1 MESENKNCTQEM
13 TSMQQTPKLDSLN
26 ATDRRRMLATAIEE
40 LDNSN
45 PNYTILWRSHIHPV
59 TVAHRAAGTK
69 LTEKDASLVLEMLA
83 KAIKVLEHGIVT
95 NSMDTRLIAHLHE
108 WIGDMWRYRLHFSG
122 NGEKEALQA
131 SQAFYTRA
139 MTMRPELGR
148 IPAELGLLA
157 YKKRDYLHALAF
169 FYRAIW
175 SRRPAEESGKLLSD
189 LLAKVKLP
197 KKTCWLGALMWLLR
211 KAHQRQEIDSIDI
224 VTVTFRQFFKPHEI
238 NSTAMSIAI
247 CLVSTAAAS
256 PDYIGLVLRAM
267 AEIAIICMEKYD
279 NLLMAFL
286 LVEFVQREALS
297 ACLSLF
303 PAGFW
308 VSLVNLL
315 NTHLTEMGS
324 DFSPNHLA
332 TALRGFTL
340 LEYSEQM
347 TILDEDYQV
356 SIASLGCDLDSM
368 LFAFKAWACPI
379 DGEKP
384 LLADYI
390 LWDGKIQF
398 HCLISTREHP
408 KSETVCIDSASSVLP
423 SGNEVASLGCALEDL
438 KLHRDHLAS
447 ITPTKNR
454 IGPKEKHTPAA
465 FPNSVI
471 FDSNIWLFKLEGI
484 KETMQRFGELQV
496 LVPIIVLEELR
507 AISLKCEDAKS
518 VMAAKALKWLT
529 MPHQHTPGQSC
540 HKFPTSPSK
549 TRSSN
554 HEYFARIRTVTSG
567 GDIIPGVTNAASSG
581 ITSVLPDISNN
592 DDILLRICV
601 RQQDPVLLVTD
612 DINVINK
619 ARVFKIQS
627 QTWRD
632 FAQACL

>member
-1 MESENKNCTQEM
+1 
-13 TSMQQTPKLDSLN
+13 MQQKPRVDTLGN
-26 ATDRRRMLATAIEE
+26 TDRRRMLATAIEE
-40 LDNSN
+40 LDTSN
-45 PNYTILWRSHIHPV
+45 PNYTELWRLHIHPV
-59 TVAHRAAGTK
+59 TMAHRAAGAK
-69 LTEKDASLVLEMLA
+69 LTEKEVSLVLEMLA
-83 KAIKVLEHGIVT
+83 KAIKVFEHGIVT
-95 NSMDTRLIAHLHE
+95 NNMDNRFTAYLHE
-108 WIGDMWRYRLHFSG
+108 WVGDLWRYRLHFSS
-122 NGEKEALQA
+122 NEEKEALQA

-139 MTMRPELGR
+139 MSMRPELGR

-157 YKKRDYLHALAF
+157 YKKRDYLQALAF

-175 SRRPAEESGKLLSD
+175 SRRPAEESSKLLND
-189 LLAKVKLP
+189 LLTKVRLP

-224 VTVTFRQFFKPHEI
+224 VTITFRQLFKPHEI
-238 NSTAMSIAI
+238 NLTALSIAI
-247 CLVSTAAAS
+247 CLVSSAAAN
-256 PDYIGLVLRAM
+256 PDYTGLVLRAM

-286 LVEFVQREALS
+286 LVEFVQRETLS

-308 VSLVNLL
+308 VSLVNYL

-347 TILDEDYQV
+347 AILDEDYQV
-356 SIASLGCDLDSM
+356 SIASVGCDIDSM

-379 DGEKP
+379 DGDKS

-408 KSETVCIDSASSVLP
+408 KSETMCIDSASSLLP
-423 SGNEVASLGCALEDL
+423 SGNEVASLDRALEDL
-438 KLHRDHLAS
+438 KLHRDHLVS
-447 ITPTKNR
+447 ITPIKNR
-454 IGPKEKHTPAA
+454 IESNDRFHSAA
-465 FPNSVI
+465 SFDIVI

-484 KETMQRFGELQV
+484 KETMQKFGEIQV
-496 LVPIIVLEELR
+496 LVPIIVLEELQT
-507 AISLKCEDAKS
+507 ITSKCEDVKS

-529 MPHQHTPGQSC
+529 TPHQHTPGQSC
-540 HKFPTSPSK
+540 HKFSTSPGK
-549 TRSSN
+549 ARSSN
-554 HEYFARIRTVTSG
+554 HGNFARIRTVTSG

-581 ITSVLPDISNN
+581 IPATLPDISNN
-592 DDILLRICV
+592 DDILLRICI

-632 FAQACL
+632 FAQTFL